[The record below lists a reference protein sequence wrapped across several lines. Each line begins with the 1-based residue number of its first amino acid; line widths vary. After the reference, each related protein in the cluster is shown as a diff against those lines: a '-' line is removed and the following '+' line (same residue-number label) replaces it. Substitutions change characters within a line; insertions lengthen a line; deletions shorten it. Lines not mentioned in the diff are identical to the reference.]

1 MSYENDDLSR
11 RKNKYT
17 LVKYDDSYKNTLV
30 SLGINNEDFDSLNC
44 QQIFMVVR
52 TIYGNIKTIV
62 GSIYIIPSTDES
74 KIRIYVQL
82 KDGCFESKKEMIDAI
97 DKIVDS
103 LKILFYNK
111 KYLELHLSNNIDL
124 FVFNSIKYDKRRNN
138 TYVCENG
145 LNNILIS
152 ALVDEMCEA
161 ETILTNWGESWVQ
174 KVGNGDIRSDSTSY
188 DITSSDVY
196 DNEASLPELFSKFD
210 TISWLDIDSL
220 KASRSIIFSR
230 NGNVEFFKEPKGF
243 KKSNSGINYRIA
255 YNVLYRGFELETFK
269 DFCNHKL
276 QVGNSSYFNE
286 ISCNGLNII
295 YENGNKRKKII
306 GPIIDG
312 SSIFIEL
319 CFNENGDI
327 DSCLIEFRT
336 HKSNGKING
345 KYLLRLKPYS
355 QLNKF
360 SINFIRRSGYK
371 SANLSKLI
379 EQNDIELYT
388 SIMKGNITLELID
401 ELIKKVIPLINE
413 FASCYQKQ
421 PVSEKNEEI
430 MKDAVNLVKSIIGEI
445 PLPHL
450 KENLIAFVDDNDRGK
465 KDGNPRLLKKQ

>member
-1 MSYENDDLSR
+1 MSYENGDLSR

-62 GSIYIIPSTDES
+62 GSIYIFPSIDEN
-74 KIRIYVQL
+74 KIRVHVQL
-82 KDGCFESKKEMIDAI
+82 KDDCFESKKEMIDAI

-124 FVFNSIKYDKRRNN
+124 SVFNSIKYDKGRNN
-138 TYVCENG
+138 TYVCKNG

-174 KVGNGDIRSDSTSY
+174 KVGNGDIRSDSTSN

-243 KKSNSGINYRIA
+243 KKSN
-255 YNVLYRGFELETFK
+255 K
-269 DFCNHKL
+269 
-276 QVGNSSYFNE
+276 
-286 ISCNGLNII
+286 
-295 YENGNKRKKII
+295 
-306 GPIIDG
+306 
-312 SSIFIEL
+312 SIFTSPNKKCPSNRISPMGKPIERAISTSAL
-319 CFNENGDI
+319 
-327 DSCLIEFRT
+327 S
-336 HKSNGKING
+336 SNQAG
-345 KYLLRLKPYS
+345 S
-355 QLNKF
+355 F
-360 SINFIRRSGYK
+360 SHIASG
-371 SANLSKLI
+371 
-379 EQNDIELYT
+379 
-388 SIMKGNITLELID
+388 M
-401 ELIKKVIPLINE
+401 
-413 FASCYQKQ
+413 Q
-421 PVSEKNEEI
+421 PI
-430 MKDAVNLVKSIIGEI
+430 CT
-445 PLPHL
+445 
-450 KENLIAFVDDNDRGK
+450 
-465 KDGNPRLLKKQ
+465 

>member
-1 MSYENDDLSR
+1 MSYENGDLSR

-62 GSIYIIPSTDES
+62 GSIYIFPSIDEN
-74 KIRIYVQL
+74 KIRVHVQL
-82 KDGCFESKKEMIDAI
+82 KDDCFESKKEMIDAI

-124 FVFNSIKYDKRRNN
+124 SVFNSIKYDKGRNN
-138 TYVCENG
+138 TYVCKNG

-188 DITSSDVY
+188 DITSSD
-196 DNEASLPELFSKFD
+196 
-210 TISWLDIDSL
+210 
-220 KASRSIIFSR
+220 

-276 QVGNSSYFNE
+276 QVGNSSHFNE

-388 SIMKGNITLELID
+388 SIMEGNITLELID